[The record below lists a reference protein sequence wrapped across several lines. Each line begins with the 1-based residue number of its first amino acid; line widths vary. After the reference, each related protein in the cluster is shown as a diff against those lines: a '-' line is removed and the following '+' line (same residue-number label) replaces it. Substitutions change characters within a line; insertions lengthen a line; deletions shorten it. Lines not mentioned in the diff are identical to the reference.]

1 MTDRRRLLSR
11 ALGSLAAAGSAWWWR
26 ASREETAP
34 GAVTAVLRDGEHNE
48 GFERVLGPRPF
59 EFPRDH
65 AAHPGFRHE
74 WWYVTGHLA
83 DGARREYGFQ
93 LTFFRY
99 ALTPRAVES
108 ISRWRSR
115 DIVLAHFA
123 LTDVAA
129 QRFHHATRR
138 ARAALDIAGAD
149 DRTPRVWIRD
159 WMLALDAHDAQRW
172 LLQADAGGHALS
184 LALTAAKPVVLQ
196 GDRGYSRKSDAA
208 GNASHYYSIPRL
220 DVAGSVRLGTA
231 NLQVSGHAWLDR
243 EWGTSALGAGQQ
255 GWDWFALQ
263 LADGRELTFYRL
275 RDLAGRTDPH
285 SRGLLIDARGTTT
298 PLRAQDVVLEPAR
311 WWRSPETGI
320 EYPLD
325 WRVRAP
331 GAGLELELR
340 ARVDAQEWTD
350 ELRYWEGQ
358 VEVRGR
364 DGGKGIKGLGYLEM
378 TGYDAAT

>member
-1 MTDRRRLLSR
+1 MTDRRRLLAL
-11 ALGSLAAAGSAWWWR
+11 ALGTLAAGGSAWWWR
-26 ASREETAP
+26 ATRERAP
-34 GAVTAVLRDGEHNE
+34 GAVTTLLRDGEHNE

-83 DGARREYGFQ
+83 DDARREYGFQ

-99 ALTPRAVES
+99 ALTPHAVAS
-108 ISRWRSR
+108 TSRWRSR

-123 LTDVAA
+123 LTDITAG
-129 QRFHHATRR
+129 RFHHATRR
-138 ARAALDIAGAD
+138 ARAALDLAGAD
-149 DRTPRVWIRD
+149 EHLPRVWIRD
-159 WMLALDAHDAQRW
+159 WVLALDGQDPQRW
-172 LLQADAGGHALS
+172 LLQANARDHALD
-184 LALTAAKPVVLQ
+184 LALTAVKPVVLQ

-208 GNASHYYSIPRL
+208 GNASHYYSMPRL
-220 DVAGSVRLGTA
+220 AVAGSARVGQETLRVKGT
-231 NLQVSGHAWLDR
+231 AWLDR
-243 EWGTSALGAGQQ
+243 EWGTSALGATQR

-285 SRGLLIDARGTTT
+285 SRGLLVDVHGTATT
-298 PLRAQDVVLEPAR
+298 LHADEVTLEPRR
-311 WWRSPETGI
+311 WWRSPRTGI
-320 EYPLD
+320 EYPID
-325 WRVRAP
+325 WRVRIPA
-331 GAGLELELR
+331 AGLELELL

-364 DGGKGIKGLGYLEM
+364 AGGTAITGLGYLEM
-378 TGYDAAT
+378 TGYEGAD